1 MHVRGVFRLAGAVL
15 MVAGLL
21 ILVYSAYTY
30 VEASLAEREA
40 EAHIPGQVAGA
51 APSAPTGL
59 PTLLQ
64 SSGRS
69 THDASAPSRTPPT
82 DAPATATPT
91 NIPLPA
97 DAAQSTG
104 PGASTRSTEVL
115 RLPATVQP
123 TAPRLATNQAVGMP
137 VGPQGLAR
145 GSGANPTR
153 LIIPRLK
160 LDTRVDEATW
170 AVVNENGTDAP
181 EWQIPFDAVGH
192 LSTTAKPGE
201 AGNAVIS
208 GHHNLIGPDLFGLGK
223 FAGLWNLLNGDPV
236 FIYDRVG
243 RILQYRVA
251 ASYFLKEAGE
261 PLSVREQHAQQILKD
276 DGTPIVTFETCWN
289 GAQAPL
295 SGNTYRWIVVA
306 NLVGSVDPS
315 QIPNIGNYNTA
326 DSGTRI
332 AK

>member
-1 MHVRGVFRLAGAVL
+1 MAGAVL
-15 MVAGLL
+15 IVAGLL
-21 ILVYSAYTY
+21 ILIYSAYTY
-30 VEASLAEREA
+30 AKASLALRAAEA
-40 EAHIPGQVAGA
+40 EIPGQVTIVAQA
-51 APSAPTGL
+51 APTVL
-59 PTLLQ
+59 PTFPE
-64 SSGRS
+64 SS
-69 THDASAPSRTPPT
+69 
-82 DAPATATPT
+82 ATATPSVAS
-91 NIPLPA
+91 PA
-97 DAAQSTG
+97 LTEPTESGPAAI
-104 PGASTRSTEVL
+104 STEIL
-115 RLPATVQP
+115 RLPKMVQTAEPGARATP
-123 TAPRLATNQAVGMP
+123 TGKMGI
-137 VGPQGLAR
+137 GPQGLAR